1 MRERCF
7 QVAGVDGC
15 RAGWFAA
22 IATVERRNSGSDAS
36 YTYRLTDFFMA
47 TTFAEVLSKTGD
59 CELVCVD
66 IPIGLSDGAKPR
78 QCDVAARRILGRG
91 RASSVFPPPIRACL
105 AVSDYET
112 ASRICFEHS
121 GKKLTKQGFF
131 IMAKIREVDLAM
143 TPQLQSAFGGVREIH
158 PEISFW
164 ALAGGRPARHNK
176 KSVAGR
182 KERIVLL
189 SAIFSDLEQFVA
201 QARQPGKVVP
211 DDILDAVAAAWT
223 AGRAVI
229 GKANTLPENR
239 EFDSRGLKMEILY
252 PTSYNQ

>member
-22 IATVERRNSGSDAS
+22 IATVERRNSGSDAPC
-36 YTYRLTDFFMA
+36 TYRLADSFVASRFT
-47 TTFAEVLSKTGD
+47 EVLSKTRN
-59 CELVCVD
+59 CKLVCVD

-78 QCDVAARRILGRG
+78 GCDLAARRILGRG
-91 RASSVFPPPIRACL
+91 RASSIFPPPIRSCL
-105 AVSDYET
+105 AAKDYKT

-121 GKKLTKQGFF
+121 GKKLNRQTFF
-131 IMAKIREVDLAM
+131 IMGKIREVDQAM
-143 TPQLQSAFGGVREIH
+143 TPQLQQRVREIH
-158 PEISFW
+158 PELVFW
-164 ALAGGRPARHNK
+164 ALAGSRPARHNK

-182 KERIVLL
+182 KERIILL

-201 QARQPGKVVP
+201 RSRQADKVAP

-229 GKANTLPENR
+229 GKANTLPENP